1 MREIHRYE
9 RFQEPENSSRSLI
22 GQIGC
27 RLSKPTRP
35 PRRGCCSVNQARSA
49 QQEQPHL
56 VVGTLLRPRL
66 HAELWFD
73 DANNHRRGALTM
85 RRLSIMFVLAAAL
98 AGCSSGS
105 SNVAGSTQSTSPKAT
120 SSTSPKATT
129 SASKK
134 APSSTSPKTT
144 SSTSPKTTKVAV
156 GTATS
161 FCAAFKEMQSVKAS
175 AGAAAAGA
183 AYQTVAAEMRK
194 YAPAA
199 IKAAAA
205 TYANVIDDSGKALKS
220 GTLPTLAAKPADLL
234 KVTGW
239 VSKNCPLK

>member
-1 MREIHRYE
+1 
-9 RFQEPENSSRSLI
+9 
-22 GQIGC
+22 
-27 RLSKPTRP
+27 
-35 PRRGCCSVNQARSA
+35 
-49 QQEQPHL
+49 
-56 VVGTLLRPRL
+56 
-66 HAELWFD
+66 
-73 DANNHRRGALTM
+73 M

-120 SSTSPKATT
+120 TSASPKATT

-156 GTATS
+156 GTATN

-175 AGAAAAGA
+175 ADA
-183 AYQTVAAEMRK
+183 AYQTIAAEMRK
-194 YAPAA
+194 YAPTA

-205 TYANVIDDSGKALKS
+205 AYANVIDASGKALKS
-220 GTLPTLAAKPADLL
+220 GTMPTLAAKSADLA
-234 KVTGW
+234 KVTVW

>member
-1 MREIHRYE
+1 
-9 RFQEPENSSRSLI
+9 
-22 GQIGC
+22 
-27 RLSKPTRP
+27 
-35 PRRGCCSVNQARSA
+35 
-49 QQEQPHL
+49 
-56 VVGTLLRPRL
+56 
-66 HAELWFD
+66 
-73 DANNHRRGALTM
+73 M
-85 RRLSIMFVLAAAL
+85 RRLSIMFVLVAVL
-98 AGCSSGS
+98 TGCSSGS

-120 SSTSPKATT
+120 TSASPKATGSTSPKATG
-129 SASKK
+129 
-134 APSSTSPKTT
+134 STSPTATRAT
-144 SSTSPKTTKVAV
+144 SAKATKVAV

-220 GTLPTLAAKPADLL
+220 GTLPTLAAKPADLA